1 MNLEQIRRQYCYR
14 GLSREELADNPLE
27 QFETWMQQACDA
39 EVLDATAMTLAT
51 VSAGGRPSQRV
62 VLLKHSDERGFV
74 FYTNLESR
82 KAHDI
87 AANPNVSLHFAW
99 LALSRQVI
107 INGVAEKLSPAE
119 VLRYFASRPY
129 FSQLAAWASHQSHP
143 VSSRAL
149 LEEKF
154 EQMKRKYREGKVPLP
169 SFWGGYRVKPEAY
182 EFWQGR
188 EHRLH
193 DRFTYTRQAD
203 GGWAIERLEP

>member
-1 MNLEQIRRQYCYR
+1 MNLEQIRRQYCYQ
-14 GLSREELADNPLE
+14 GLSREDLDDNPLK

-51 VSAGGRPSQRV
+51 VSSNGRPSQRI
-62 VLLKHSDERGFV
+62 VLLKHSDQRGFV

-82 KAHDI
+82 KAHEI

-99 LALSRQVI
+99 LQLSRQVI
-107 INGVAEKLSPAE
+107 IAGTAEKLGTAE
-119 VLRYFASRPY
+119 ALRYFLTRPY
-129 FSQLAAWASHQSHP
+129 FSQLAAWASQQSHP

-149 LEEKF
+149 LEEQF
-154 EQMKRKYREGKVPLP
+154 ERMKHKYSEGKVPLP

-193 DRFTYTRQAD
+193 DRFEYRRDDNGTWQ
-203 GGWAIERLEP
+203 IQRLAP